1 VNPAVRLRILAVM
14 TGAALVGVAVV
25 HLKIAGNYSGLGKH
39 PLALPDQFYAQAT
52 VAFVLTLALLI
63 RPHALVWLATVGF
76 AVGSL
81 GVLYYSRSNCLPIYG
96 FDGCFQESWDVEGAN
111 PARIFEFLTLAF
123 ALVGAALTAPAFLSS
138 LKARRTSPRANA
150 A

>member
-1 VNPAVRLRILAVM
+1 MNPALRLRLLAVL

-25 HLKIAGNYSGLGKH
+25 HLKIADTYSGLGKH
-39 PLALPDQFYAQAT
+39 PLALNDQFYAQAA
-52 VAFVLTLALLI
+52 VAFVLTLALLV

-111 PARIFEFLTLAF
+111 PARIFEFLTLGLAG
-123 ALVGAALTAPAFLSS
+123 LGAALTAPAFLKG
-138 LKARRTSPRANA
+138 LKGRRSATA